1 MGCTVMNSL
10 YEADFFQWTQET
22 SARLRRGEFAK
33 IDVPAL
39 VEEVED
45 LGKRQQSALQSR
57 LAVLIGHLLKWDRQ
71 AAKRSNGWQAT
82 IKLQRS
88 RIERLLSQS
97 PSLRPFLCETLPQA
111 YSDAV
116 LLAIKDTGLDE
127 KLFPKTC
134 PYTIEEILSSK
145 DVSGLC

>member
-1 MGCTVMNSL
+1 MNDL

-22 SARLRRGEFAK
+22 SDCLRRGEFTK

-39 VEEVED
+39 VEEAED
-45 LGKRQQSALQSR
+45 LGKRQKSALQSR
-57 LAVLIGHLLKWDRQ
+57 LAVLIGHLLKWDRRP
-71 AAKRSNGWQAT
+71 ARRSDSWQAT

-97 PSLRPFLCETLPQA
+97 PSLRPFLSETLPQA

-127 KLFPKTC
+127 KTFQKTC
-134 PYTIEEILSSK
+134 PYTLEEILSTK
-145 DVSGLC
+145 EC

>member
-1 MGCTVMNSL
+1 MNNL

-22 SARLRRGEFAK
+22 SDRLRRGEFTK

-45 LGKRQQSALQSR
+45 LGKRQKSALQSR

-71 AAKRSNGWQAT
+71 SGKRSGSWQAT
-82 IKLQRS
+82 IQLQRN

-97 PSLRPFLCETLPQA
+97 PSLRPFLAEILPQA

-127 KLFPKTC
+127 KMFPENC

-145 DVSGLC
+145 DVSVHC

>member
-1 MGCTVMNSL
+1 MNNL

-22 SARLRRGEFAK
+22 SDRLRRGEFTK

-71 AAKRSNGWQAT
+71 SGKRSGSWQAT
-82 IKLQRS
+82 IQLQRN

-97 PSLRPFLCETLPQA
+97 PSLRPFLAEILPQA

-127 KLFPKTC
+127 RMFPKTC
-134 PYTIEEILSSK
+134 PYTAE
-145 DVSGLC
+145 

>member
-1 MGCTVMNSL
+1 MNSL

-22 SARLRRGEFAK
+22 SDRLRRGEFAK

-45 LGKRQQSALQSR
+45 LGKRQKSALQSR

-97 PSLRPFLCETLPQA
+97 PSLRPFLCESLPQA

-127 KLFPKTC
+127 KMFPKTC
-134 PYTIEEILSSK
+134 PYTIDEILSSK

>member
-1 MGCTVMNSL
+1 MNNL

-22 SARLRRGEFAK
+22 SDRLRRGEFTR

-45 LGKRQQSALQSR
+45 LGKRQKSALQNR
-57 LAVLIGHLLKWDRQ
+57 LAVLIGHLLKWDQ
-71 AAKRSNGWQAT
+71 QTGKRSSSWQAT

-88 RIERLLSQS
+88 RIERLLKQS
-97 PSLRPFLCETLPQA
+97 PSLRSFVSETLQEA
-111 YSDAV
+111 YSDGV

-127 KLFPKTC
+127 KMFPTTC
-134 PYTIEEILSSK
+134 PYTAEEILTTK
-145 DVSGLC
+145 DVSVRC

>member
-1 MGCTVMNSL
+1 MNNL

-22 SARLRRGEFAK
+22 SDRLRRGEFTE

-45 LGKRQQSALQSR
+45 LGKRQKSALQSR

-71 AAKRSNGWQAT
+71 TGKRSSSWQAT
-82 IKLQRS
+82 IELQRS
-88 RIERLLSQS
+88 RIERLLGQS
-97 PSLRPFLCETLPQA
+97 PSLRTFLSETLSQA
-111 YSDAV
+111 YSDAL

-127 KLFPKTC
+127 KVFPTTC
-134 PYTIEEILSSK
+134 PYTLEEILSAK
-145 DVSGLC
+145 DVSGC

>member
-1 MGCTVMNSL
+1 MNDL
-10 YEADFFQWTQET
+10 YEADFFQWRPET
-22 SARLRRGEFAK
+22 SDRLRRGELTK

-45 LGKRQQSALQSR
+45 LGKRQKSALQSR

-71 AAKRSNGWQAT
+71 PAMRSNSWQAT
-82 IKLQRS
+82 IKLQRN

-97 PSLRPFLCETLPQA
+97 PSLRPFLSETLSQA

-127 KLFPKTC
+127 KMFPDTC
-134 PYTIEEILSSK
+134 PYTLEEILSTK
-145 DVSGLC
+145 DC